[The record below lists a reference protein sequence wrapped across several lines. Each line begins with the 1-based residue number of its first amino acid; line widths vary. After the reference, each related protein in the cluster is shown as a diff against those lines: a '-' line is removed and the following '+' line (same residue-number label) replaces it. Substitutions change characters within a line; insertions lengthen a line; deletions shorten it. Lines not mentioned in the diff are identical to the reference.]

1 MKERVTLFPFN
12 IIDNP
17 MYIGSAMSFFGTSL
31 WFGKPIGF
39 ILSLEVS
46 IMYVFAMALE
56 GPFTAKIYAMRDE
69 YVLRQ
74 AAEKAVEKEE

>member
-1 MKERVTLFPFN
+1 MSERVTSFPFN
-12 IIDNP
+12 ILDNP
-17 MYIGSAMSFFGTSL
+17 MYIGSAMSFFGTSF

-69 YVLRQ
+69 YISRQ
-74 AAEKAVEKEE
+74 VAKKAGKEE